1 MMLMSLSR
9 RFSRDPK
16 SNGKIYIILEK
27 LSMMKTQLIMIV
39 MTLTMIVLKQN
50 QISVAITAPK
60 QRYCQMITGAMMMKM
75 NSQEILV
82 KKMTMMTLK
91 LGKKDTIVF
100 RTFQIMTRLKTLT
113 PSMQWMRAESLM
125 KHS

>member
-1 MMLMSLSR
+1 
-9 RFSRDPK
+9 
-16 SNGKIYIILEK
+16 
-27 LSMMKTQLIMIV
+27 
-39 MTLTMIVLKQN
+39 
-50 QISVAITAPK
+50 
-60 QRYCQMITGAMMMKM
+60 MMKM